1 MSASNVLERKVL
13 NHFFGI
19 KNEPPPTQVF
29 VGLLTSDPTDEDIG
43 LEVSGGNYE
52 RQPISFSPP
61 EIILGKTQITNNAE
75 VRFPVAT
82 ANWGTVAYFG
92 IYNAQSGG
100 ELYAHTPVGIP
111 KQIENDDE
119 AVYRPGMVIIK
130 MD

>member
-1 MSASNVLERKVL
+1 MGSNVLERKVL

-19 KNEPPPTQVF
+19 KNEPPPSQVF

-43 LEVSGGNYE
+43 LEVSGGNYS
-52 RQPISFSPP
+52 RRVVSFSPP
-61 EIILGKTQITNNAE
+61 EEISGETQITNATE

-82 ANWGTVAYFG
+82 ENWGVVAYFG

-100 ELYAHTPVGIP
+100 ELYAHASVRIP
-111 KQIENDDE
+111 KLIENDDE
-119 AVYRPGMVIIK
+119 AVYRPGMIVIK